1 MSEQKN
7 NSIVTYLKGIGI
19 ILMVIGHSG
28 CSIPYAV
35 QIIYMFHMPLFFFV
49 SGFCFKPKYLD
60 APLVFIWR
68 KTKGIYI
75 PYVKWSLLFLAL
87 HNVFFAVNIYNNQ
100 YGFTNAHVY
109 SVEEITQRAMAI
121 LTTMSG
127 HDQLL
132 GGYWFLN
139 ALFFGSLMAFGM
151 MFLMKKIGG
160 GKKESSIIGV
170 ILLLFTT
177 ILFNKYDY
185 RLPVLHI
192 GSQAA
197 IGGTFFMVGHIFAAY
212 DIKRFNVYMILIS
225 LMLLVLGSFYWR
237 ISIVDCAW
245 TIFSTKI
252 IILYVITAVLS
263 TWALYSLPW
272 DRISGRVKSF
282 VRFIGENTLSILTW
296 HFLCFKL
303 VSFTMVYIYD
313 LDMSQL
319 GEFPVLHEFAHNG
332 WWIVYVLAGMLLPLL
347 FAYGCQSIKKV
358 FLERSILH

>member
-1 MSEQKN
+1 MSEQHN
-7 NSIVTYLKGIGI
+7 NFIVTYLKATGI

-28 CSIPYAV
+28 CSVPYAV

-160 GKKESSIIGV
+160 GKKESSIIGGV
-170 ILLLFTT
+170 FLFVVTLLVD
-177 ILFNKYDY
+177 KYDFWF
-185 RLPVLHI
+185 PVVHI
-192 GSQAA
+192 GAQAT
-197 IGGTFFMVGHIFAAY
+197 IGGTFFMIGHVFSAY
-212 DIKRFNVYMILIS
+212 NIRQFNVCMIIVS
-225 LMLLVLGSFYWR
+225 LVALVIGSFLWSVSLADGSYVNF
-237 ISIVDCAW
+237 SNKVIVP
-245 TIFSTKI
+245 
-252 IILYVITAVLS
+252 YMITAVLIVWS
-263 TWALYSLPW
+263 LYSLPW
-272 DRISGRVKSF
+272 HRLNDLVKSIF
-282 VRFIGENTLSILTW
+282 EYIGENTMTVLTW
-296 HFLCFKL
+296 HFLCFKF
-303 VSFTMVYIYD
+303 VSLWIICIYGID
-313 LDMSQL
+313 IKHL
-319 GEFPVLHEFAHNG
+319 GEFPVLHYFAGNG
-332 WWIVYVLAGMLLPLL
+332 WWIVYVISGILLPLSL
-347 FAYGCQSIKKV
+347 TYGCQIVRKSIFKEKHIV
-358 FLERSILH
+358 